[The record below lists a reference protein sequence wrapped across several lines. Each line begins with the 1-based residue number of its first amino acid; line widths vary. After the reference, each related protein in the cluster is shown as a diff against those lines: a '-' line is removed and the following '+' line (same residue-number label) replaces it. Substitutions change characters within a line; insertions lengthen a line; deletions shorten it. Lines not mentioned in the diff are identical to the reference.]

1 MTNAAQQPSTVRT
14 GHLARGGW
22 GGRGQGHGRQPMKA
36 ESRYQTKSWE
46 GHALQEVE
54 LQIGGGKLEPVVGG
68 RRLGQGGGWFINVS
82 NLEGDDCTDGIRL
95 QAGAS

>member
-1 MTNAAQQPSTVRT
+1 M
-14 GHLARGGW
+14 
-22 GGRGQGHGRQPMKA
+22 
-36 ESRYQTKSWE
+36 
-46 GHALQEVE
+46 
-54 LQIGGGKLEPVVGG
+54 GG